1 MEDELSDTIVA
12 IVRARDRVL
21 RSVDEIIRTVGL
33 SEPQF
38 NVLRILRG
46 AGGPLPTSEV
56 GRRMVTRVPDITRL
70 VDRLERMGLVARLR
84 APEGD
89 RRQVLVQATPKGLQ
103 TISPLDNVLEEHFGR
118 MFGDLSASERAQ
130 LVALLDRIGGTR

>member
-1 MEDELSDTIVA
+1 MDTELADIVLA
-12 IVRARDRVL
+12 IVRSRDRL
-21 RSVDEIIRTVGL
+21 IRSIEEIIRGVGL

-46 AGGPLPTSEV
+46 AGEALPTSEV

-70 VDRLERMGLVARLR
+70 VDRLEKMGLVCRQR

-89 RRQVLVQATPKGLQ
+89 RRVVLVEITDQGLE
-103 TISPLDNVLEEHFGR
+103 TIAPLDNVLEEHAEK
-118 MFGDLSASERAQ
+118 MFKGLSAKERAQ
-130 LVALLDRIGGTR
+130 LVALLDRVG

>member
-1 MEDELSDTIVA
+1 VDTELADTILA
-12 IVRARDRVL
+12 IVRSRDRL
-21 RSVDEIIRTVGL
+21 IRSIEEIIRGVGL

-46 AGGPLPTSEV
+46 AGEALPTSEV

-70 VDRLERMGLVARLR
+70 VDRLEKMGLVRRKR

-89 RRQVLVQATPKGLQ
+89 RRVVLVEITDQGLE
-103 TISPLDNVLEEHFGR
+103 TIAPLDNVLEEHAAK
-118 MFGDLSASERAQ
+118 MFSGLSEKNRAQ
-130 LVALLDRIGGTR
+130 LVELLDRVG

>member
-1 MEDELSDTIVA
+1 MDTELADTILA
-12 IVRARDRVL
+12 IVRSRDRL
-21 RSVDEIIRTVGL
+21 IRSIEEIIRGVGL

-46 AGGPLPTSEV
+46 AGEALPTSEV

-70 VDRLERMGLVARLR
+70 VDRLEKMGLVCRQR

-89 RRQVLVQATPKGLQ
+89 RRVVLVEITQQGLE
-103 TISPLDNVLEEHFGR
+103 TIKPLDNVLEELAES
-118 MFGDLSASERAQ
+118 MFSGLSGAEREQ
-130 LVALLDRIGGTR
+130 LVALLDRVGHAE

>member
-1 MEDELSDTIVA
+1 MDPEFADTILA
-12 IVRARDRVL
+12 IVRSRDRL
-21 RSVDEIIRTVGL
+21 IRSIEEIIRGVGL

-46 AGGPLPTSEV
+46 AGEALPTSEV

-70 VDRLERMGLVARLR
+70 VDRLEKMGLVCRKR

-89 RRQVLVQATPKGLQ
+89 RRVVLVEITDQGLE
-103 TISPLDNVLEEHFGR
+103 TIAPLDNVLEKHAEK
-118 MFGDLSASERAQ
+118 MFTGLSAKDRSQ
-130 LVALLDRIGGTR
+130 LVGLLDRVGRPE